1 MTGTLPSE
9 LTLLPYLQSLGLSWN
24 LFTGTI
30 PPEFGQTKHLLQLEL
45 HWNHFTGTIASTY
58 YDSSSLNHLNIGGNA
73 ISGSLPPDQ
82 IKGLSEIKGF
92 FVDEN
97 LLDGTIPTEIG
108 QLSLLSK
115 CIRFLLSRNRCS
127 RLLIYSTFVSY
138 SLCSVSTELLHRDLA
153 IRDRQS
159 R

>member
-9 LTLLPYLQSLGLSWN
+9 LTLLPYLQSLAFSWN

-30 PPEFGQTKHLLQLEL
+30 PPEFGQMKHLLQLEL
-45 HWNHFTGTIASTY
+45 HWNHFTGTLPPAY
-58 YDSSSLNHLNIGGNA
+58 YDSPTLTQLNIGGNA

-82 IKGLSEIKGF
+82 ITGLSEIRGF
-92 FVDEN
+92 YIDEN
-97 LLDGTIPTEIG
+97 LLDGPIPTEIG